1 MFRMYTPKPSI
12 TVPKTP
18 ASTPIPNIR
27 IRPLAS
33 RVVFGSVFA
42 PLYTSTPCTS
52 CGHAK

>member
-1 MFRMYTPKPSI
+1 MFRMYTQKPSI
-12 TVPKTP
+12 TVQKTTVV
-18 ASTPIPNIR
+18 APIPNIR

-33 RVVFGSVFA
+33 SVVLGSVFA

>member
-1 MFRMYTPKPSI
+1 MFRMYVPKPSI
-12 TVPKTP
+12 TVPKTTVS
-18 ASTPIPNIR
+18 APIPNIR

-33 RVVFGSVFA
+33 SVVLGSVFA